1 MTKPYIAPCPE
12 CWGECVASPR
22 DGLIGSCEVQCNS
35 CASHLVLG
43 KTVSIAIAKHNA
55 IPRWLNYTISPKR
68 SGVFYVAY
76 HGGHDTAI
84 YNTMS
89 GKWATMTG
97 TEIRILKWTELP
109 ADLPPF
115 VEQ

>member
-12 CWGECVASPR
+12 CSGECISRMKFEAFGEGEVR
-22 DGLIGSCEVQCNS
+22 CKSCFMHFVE
-35 CASHLVLG
+35 G
-43 KTVSIAIAKHNA
+43 KTEAIAIAKHNA
-55 IPRWLNYTISPKR
+55 IPRWRHYTISPKR

-84 YNTMS
+84 YNTVT

-109 ADLPPF
+109 ADLPA
-115 VEQ
+115 VH

>member
-12 CWGECVASPR
+12 CWGECFSR
-22 DGLIGSCEVQCNS
+22 ENQDRRRG
-35 CASHLVLG
+35 LVLCHSCLIHQVEG
-43 KTVSIAIAKHNA
+43 KSESIAIAKHNA
-55 IPRWLNYTISPKR
+55 IPRWHLYTTPPKR

-84 YNTMS
+84 YNTMT

-109 ADLPPF
+109 ADLPA
-115 VEQ
+115 VR